1 MKNIKQALAVFII
14 GFCIL
19 IMWLELILILAK
31 NGLIVKILA
40 ILFQQNFDIIVSI
53 IFILSLLCAIIL
65 SMAFYWAMQVHNVFN
80 VQNMAHNM
88 FSGKTKPEVLEIVF
102 KESSVLS
109 DGGLNIMT
117 ATTQQTY
124 SNYCYKNLNEAVNDE
139 KLMTAEIWRVN
150 VRKSSKTMQ
159 QYEIEVELY
168 FENGKVARD
177 KVIGWSLFLF
187 GKIICK

>member
-1 MKNIKQALAVFII
+1 MKIKQALAVFII

-19 IMWLELILILAK
+19 IMWLELMLILAD

-40 ILFQQNFDIIVSI
+40 SLFQQNFDIIVSI
-53 IFILSLLCAIIL
+53 IFILALLCAIFL

-80 VQNMAHNM
+80 VQKMAHNM
-88 FSGKTKPEVLEIVF
+88 FSRKTKLEVLEIVL
-102 KESSVLS
+102 KESPVLN

-117 ATTQQTY
+117 ATSQQTY
-124 SNYCYKNLNEAVNDE
+124 SNYYCKNLNEAVNDE
-139 KLMTAEIWRVN
+139 KLMTAEIWRVA
-150 VRKSSKTMQ
+150 VRKKSKAMQ

-168 FENGKVARD
+168 FENGKVARY
-177 KVIGWSLFLF
+177 KVTDWSLFLF

>member
-1 MKNIKQALAVFII
+1 MKNFKHVLALFII

-40 ILFQQNFDIIVSI
+40 ILFQQNFDIVVAI
-53 IFILSLLCAIIL
+53 IFILALLCDIFL

-80 VQNMAHNM
+80 AQNMAHNM
-88 FSGKTKPEVLEIVF
+88 FSGKTKPEALEIVF
-102 KESSVLS
+102 KESPGSS
-109 DGGLNIMT
+109 DDGLNIMT
-117 ATTQQTY
+117 VTAQQTY
-124 SNYCYKNLNEAVNDE
+124 NNYCYKNLNEAVNDE
-139 KLMTAEIWRVN
+139 KLMTAEIWRVD
-150 VRKSSKTMQ
+150 VRKKSKAIQ

-168 FENGKVARD
+168 FENGKVAGD
-177 KVIGWSLFLF
+177 KVTDWSLFLW

>member
-1 MKNIKQALAVFII
+1 MKIKQVLAVFII

-53 IFILSLLCAIIL
+53 IFILSLLCAIFL

-80 VQNMAHNM
+80 VQKMAHNM
-88 FSGKTKPEVLEIVF
+88 FSGKTKTEVLEIVF
-102 KESSVLS
+102 KESSILS
-109 DGGLNIMT
+109 DDGLNIMT
-117 ATTQQTY
+117 ATAQQTY

-139 KLMTAEIWRVN
+139 RLMTAEIWRVD
-150 VRKSSKTMQ
+150 VRKKSKTMQ

-168 FENGKVARD
+168 FENGNVVRD
-177 KVIGWSLFLF
+177 KVTDWSLYLW

>member
-88 FSGKTKPEVLEIVF
+88 FSGKTNHEIIGNTIVLTGTLVSEGKGAF
-102 KESSVLS
+102 E
-109 DGGLNIMT
+109 
-117 ATTQQTY
+117 Y
-124 SNYCYKNLNEAVNDE
+124 S
-139 KLMTAEIWRVN
+139 VN
-150 VRKSSKTMQ
+150 VPPDVD
-159 QYEIEVELY
+159 IV
-168 FENGKVARD
+168 
-177 KVIGWSLFLF
+177 
-187 GKIICK
+187 KINDRILWTRPEAM

>member
-1 MKNIKQALAVFII
+1 MKIKQVLAVFII

-31 NGLIVKILA
+31 NRLIVKILA
-40 ILFQQNFDIIVSI
+40 SLFQQNFDIIVSI
-53 IFILSLLCAIIL
+53 IFILSLLCAIFL

-80 VQNMAHNM
+80 VQKMAHNM
-88 FSGKTKPEVLEIVF
+88 FSGKTKAEVLEIVF
-102 KESSVLS
+102 KESSILS
-109 DGGLNIMT
+109 DDGLNIMT
-117 ATTQQTY
+117 AAAQQTY

-139 KLMTAEIWRVN
+139 RLMTAEIWRVDI
-150 VRKSSKTMQ
+150 RKKSKAMQ

-177 KVIGWSLFLF
+177 KVTDWSLFLW

>member
-40 ILFQQNFDIIVSI
+40 SLFQQNFDIIVSI
-53 IFILSLLCAIIL
+53 ISILSLLCAIIL

-80 VQNMAHNM
+80 VQKMAHNM
-88 FSGKTKPEVLEIVF
+88 FSGKTKAEVLEIVF

-109 DGGLNIMT
+109 DDGLNIMT
-117 ATTQQTY
+117 ATAQQIY

-150 VRKSSKTMQ
+150 VRKRSKAMQ
-159 QYEIEVELY
+159 QYEIEVEVY

-177 KVIGWSLFLF
+177 KVTDWSLFLF
-187 GKIICK
+187 GKMICK